1 MRPGKISAIQVLP
14 EKYCTLT
21 VQYKRKAT
29 STNRLCYTRKTLTPT
44 QQRHSKANDRKDER
58 LHTKDCTR
66 KIAHWRLHMSNKKK
80 KKKKKK
86 KKIWGMD
93 GEQQRHGNNTRLDQ
107 TEDWNQY
114 RTKEELIKSLQ
125 KDLAQ
130 RRVSLSERVFNQ
142 ETISAHKHLKQQKQ
156 GEERHRPSNRLSKG
170 TQTSWTTLELLI
182 NMTTWRSGRKRQGRE
197 QGQMRH
203 RRCAIS
209 SRNAG
214 RARDSINSKPPA
226 SLLRWELEE
235 SAEWREGRSRA
246 PRSSNNDDTSWQR
259 TSTEEALEGA
269 NFYRKERK

>member
-1 MRPGKISAIQVLP
+1 
-14 EKYCTLT
+14 
-21 VQYKRKAT
+21 
-29 STNRLCYTRKTLTPT
+29 
-44 QQRHSKANDRKDER
+44 
-58 LHTKDCTR
+58 
-66 KIAHWRLHMSNKKK
+66 
-80 KKKKKK
+80 
-86 KKIWGMD
+86 MD

-107 TEDWNQY
+107 TEDWN
-114 RTKEELIKSLQ
+114 RHGTKEELIKSLQ

-130 RRVSLSERVFNQ
+130 QRVSLSERVFNQ

-226 SLLRWELEE
+226 SLLRWEIGRECWVE
-235 SAEWREGRSRA
+235 SRGAGLLGATTTAVRLGKGRLPKRHWKAQIFIEKKGNNKKIDGTTDLSRGDMSRHGHA
-246 PRSSNNDDTSWQR
+246 ILW
-259 TSTEEALEGA
+259 
-269 NFYRKERK
+269 